1 MSNAYAIEPNS
12 NFFHH
17 SCDSLPG
24 GDALPLIPHEKPK
37 IEQNHAMRGEVP
49 YTLLSPMWQA
59 FEQGRL
65 VRSWIH
71 PSHASSDIL
80 ASTTLLPDITRN
92 DMVTVIIVD
101 YSRLLQPL
109 YNLQRMHHNAQ
120 VPQTKPHHILAL
132 TLCLVTMAA
141 AASPASH

>member
-1 MSNAYAIEPNS
+1 M
-12 NFFHH
+12 H
-17 SCDSLPG
+17 
-24 GDALPLIPHEKPK
+24 
-37 IEQNHAMRGEVP
+37 GEVP

-92 DMVTVIIVD
+92 NMVTVVIVD
-101 YSRLLQPL
+101 YSHLLQPL
-109 YNLQRMHHNAQ
+109 YNLW
-120 VPQTKPHHILAL
+120 
-132 TLCLVTMAA
+132 
-141 AASPASH
+141 